1 MDVEPMKRRRDLF
14 VGFLLILPA
23 LIVLGALY
31 VYPLI
36 LSVYTSFTVQGRY
49 GLTNYVKVFDIYWRD
64 IIYSVAI
71 SFATTVATLIVSVVV
86 SGYLRF
92 KSWKFLELMYKLP
105 LFIPFLIVGHA
116 MRVFLAPHGTL
127 NNLLTRIL
135 RIEEL
140 PGLSRSW
147 IGLVWAFV
155 WIMTPYATLI
165 VLGAFRSLDSA
176 YIEAAQN
183 VGASKWKIVI
193 DILIPMCRPSI
204 MVAFILT
211 FVRTISSLTI
221 PIMVG
226 PASPNMITV
235 NMMFRV
241 NYFNDWGT
249 ANALGVISYLIVMV
263 FAIYYLRFMVTERGG
278 IKA

>member
-1 MDVEPMKRRRDLF
+1 MRRRKEVL

-23 LIVLGALY
+23 LVILAVLY
-31 VYPLI
+31 IYPLF
-36 LSVYTSFTVQGRY
+36 LSMYMSFTVSNR
-49 GLTNYVKVFDIYWRD
+49 LSLANYEKVFDIYWRD
-64 IIYSVAI
+64 VVYSVMI
-71 SFATTVATLIVSVVV
+71 SLITTFATLVLSVLI

-92 KSWKFLELMYKLP
+92 KNWRFLDLMYKLP

-135 RIEEL
+135 HIEEL

-183 VGASKWKIVI
+183 LGANKVKIVL
-193 DILIPMCRPSI
+193 DVLLPMCRPSI

-235 NMMFRV
+235 SMMFRV

-249 ANALGVISYLIVMV
+249 ANALGVVSYLIVMV
-263 FAIYYLRFMVTERGG
+263 FAIYYLKFMAAERGG

>member
-1 MDVEPMKRRRDLF
+1 MRRRKELM

-23 LIVLGALY
+23 LTVLVTLY
-31 VYPLI
+31 VYPLV
-36 LSVYTSFTVQGRY
+36 LSIYMSFVAQGRFS
-49 GLTNYVKVFDIYWRD
+49 LANYLKVFEIYWRD

-71 SFATTVATLIVSVVV
+71 SLVATAVTLGLSIGV

-92 KSWKFLELMYKLP
+92 KSWKFLEIMYKLP

-155 WIMTPYATLI
+155 WVMTPYAALI
-165 VLGAFRSLDSA
+165 VLGAFRSLDNA
-176 YIEAAQN
+176 YIEAARN
-183 VGASKWKIVI
+183 LGASRWKIVF
-193 DILIPMCRPSI
+193 DVLIPMCRPSI

-263 FAIYYLRFMVTERGG
+263 FAIYYLKFMAAERGG

>member
-1 MDVEPMKRRRDLF
+1 MYM
-14 VGFLLILPA
+14 
-23 LIVLGALY
+23 
-31 VYPLI
+31 
-36 LSVYTSFTVQGRY
+36 SFTVSNR
-49 GLTNYVKVFDIYWRD
+49 LSLANYEKVFDIYWRD
-64 IIYSVAI
+64 VVYSVMI
-71 SFATTVATLIVSVVV
+71 SLITTFATLVLSVLI

-92 KSWKFLELMYKLP
+92 KNWRFLDLMYKLP

-135 RIEEL
+135 HIEEL

-183 VGASKWKIVI
+183 LGANKVKIVL
-193 DILIPMCRPSI
+193 DVLLPMCRPSI

-235 NMMFRV
+235 SMMFRV

-249 ANALGVISYLIVMV
+249 ANALGVVSYLIVMV
-263 FAIYYLRFMVTERGG
+263 FAIYYLKFMAAERGG